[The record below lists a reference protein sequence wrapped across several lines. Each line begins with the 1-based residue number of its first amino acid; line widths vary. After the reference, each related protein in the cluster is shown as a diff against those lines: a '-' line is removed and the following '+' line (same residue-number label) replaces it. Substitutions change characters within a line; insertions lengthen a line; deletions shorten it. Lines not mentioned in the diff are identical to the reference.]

1 VGREH
6 RGPVP
11 VRRWRH
17 VDIPVRHA
25 RDSATT
31 IKVHPETDLKSNR
44 RSLTTRNTGGN
55 MIVRL
60 YTGEDGQAHFE
71 DLNVPAGDTET
82 VDLQTGADMT
92 YRRFPDGSF
101 SDWHNAP
108 RVQYVITLSGQME
121 IGIGDGT
128 KRMFNPGD
136 ILQVEDLTGQGHT
149 TRSVGE
155 RISASVALSV

>member
-1 VGREH
+1 
-6 RGPVP
+6 
-11 VRRWRH
+11 
-17 VDIPVRHA
+17 
-25 RDSATT
+25 
-31 IKVHPETDLKSNR
+31 
-44 RSLTTRNTGGN
+44 

-82 VDLQTGADMT
+82 VALQTGADMT
-92 YRRFPDGSF
+92 YRRFRDGSF

-108 RVQYVITLSGQME
+108 RVQYVSTLSGQME

-136 ILQVEDLTGQGHT
+136 ILQVEDVDGQGHT
-149 TRSVGE
+149 TRSIGE

>member
-1 VGREH
+1 
-6 RGPVP
+6 
-11 VRRWRH
+11 
-17 VDIPVRHA
+17 
-25 RDSATT
+25 
-31 IKVHPETDLKSNR
+31 
-44 RSLTTRNTGGN
+44 

-71 DLNVPAGDTET
+71 DLNVPAGETET
-82 VDLQTGADMT
+82 VALQAGADMT
-92 YRRFPDGSF
+92 YRRFPDGTF
-101 SDWHNAP
+101 NDWHNAP

-136 ILQVEDLTGQGHT
+136 ILQGEDLDGQGHT

-155 RISASVALSV
+155 RITASIGLSV